1 MPQLGNASPL
11 TLGRVWNE
19 GPSVSLWRRM
29 PYETAYLRSRAV
41 VARALAGQAR
51 DVEVARLLVQISE
64 EFEEDA
70 LLGELSLL
78 DDEKS
83 SYVPN
88 G

>member
-1 MPQLGNASPL
+1 
-11 TLGRVWNE
+11 
-19 GPSVSLWRRM
+19 M

-64 EFEEDA
+64 EFEEEA
-70 LLGELSLL
+70 LLREVSLR